1 MKNILITGA
10 SSGIGKA
17 LALQY
22 AKENSRLILIA
33 RNQQRLQAVADHC
46 LAQGAMVET
55 VVCDVAQHHQLITVV
70 GELDRKYPIDVVIA
84 NAGII
89 NSVDVKLGREP
100 FDQMKKVIDINLL
113 GMMATIDPLIEPMQK
128 RQKWQIVLI
137 ASMSALRGLKLLPA
151 YSASKAAVMSYGESL
166 YDLLHADNIKVTTA
180 VPGFIESPLVQA
192 FPGDTPFKLSS
203 EQAAIKI
210 IQAVN
215 KGKARVSFPFLLG
228 ASVRFLALIPLKSA
242 HFLLKRLFY

>member
-33 RNQQRLQAVADHC
+33 RNQQRLQAVAEHC
-46 LAQGAMVET
+46 LALGAMVET
-55 VVCDVAQHHQLITVV
+55 VVCDVAQHHQLIQIV
-70 GELDRKYPIDVVIA
+70 GELDQNYPIDVVIA

-128 RQKWQIVLI
+128 RQKGQIVLI

-166 YDLLHADNIKVTTA
+166 YDLLHADNIQVTTA

-210 IQAVN
+210 IKAVN

-228 ASVRFLALIPLKSA
+228 ASVRFLGLIPLKSA